1 MASSSWLIG
10 MAAASLGRSIYLKH
24 RHGVVPPPLAARSPE
39 AAPQAVA
46 RLGRGI
52 SHGAALPALPRR
64 RRSRRD
70 DPCGGAGKRLGVSH
84 PPPTPP
90 GGGAGGRRPRGGPH
104 APRGGAAAAPA
115 PPPR

>member
-70 DPCGGAGKRLGVSH
+70 DPCGGAGRRPGLSH
-84 PPPTPP
+84 PPQTHPGDGARSEEDTSEIPSPTFLVFPLFL
-90 GGGAGGRRPRGGPH
+90 
-104 APRGGAAAAPA
+104 
-115 PPPR
+115 